1 MAGLMVR
8 ELGRD
13 VPLLPNTHRQAGFVV
28 LKAPEIP
35 SVLVEIGFLSHPED
49 EAALRRPEHRARV
62 ARALERAV
70 QDWLARAQ
78 LPGAMAAG
86 PG

>member
-1 MAGLMVR
+1 
-8 ELGRD
+8 
-13 VPLLPNTHRQAGFVV
+13 
-28 LKAPEIP
+28 
-35 SVLVEIGFLSHPED
+35 VLVEIGFLSHPED